1 MVKIPLLRQTTVK
14 RESRERNK
22 AKRILVAEDE
32 RPIARALELK
42 LKNLKFDVDI
52 AFDGEEAMGQLKK
65 KKYDL
70 LILDLVMPKMDGFA
84 VLEAMKRA
92 GITLPVIVSSNLS
105 QNVDAERVKAFGVT
119 TFFVKSESTIADVVR
134 YVNEVLQQ

>member
-1 MVKIPLLRQTTVK
+1 M
-14 RESRERNK
+14 
-22 AKRILVAEDE
+22 VAEDE